1 MKVGILGAG
10 QLSRMLA
17 LAGIP
22 MGIEFVFYSP
32 VHTDCVTHLG
42 ELHTGTY
49 DDNAALTQ
57 FANCVD
63 VITYENEN
71 IPLDVLDHLAL
82 QNKTIHP
89 GINAIKIMQDRAL
102 EKAFFEELNI
112 PTACYHLLDHKV
124 ALPALIN
131 QLTFPLVV
139 KKRKNGYDGKG
150 QVVVRDRCELENLFE
165 AQLSETI
172 IEEFIA
178 FDREISS
185 IAARDSQGNIVFYD
199 ICQNTHTNGILIKT
213 INKPDDPHTQIAR
226 EYLARVMNTLDYVG
240 TCTLEFF
247 VTKKGLIANE
257 LAPRVHNTG
266 HWTIEGANTS
276 QFENHLR
283 CLLNLP
289 LGEAASYGQFIM
301 YNLLGKLPDKTKILA
316 YNTLHF
322 HDYIKSEKPNRKIGH
337 LTLLYDEAIAR
348 QVETDLLNI
357 RR

>member
-1 MKVGILGAG
+1 MRVGILGAG

-42 ELHTGTY
+42 ELRIGTY
-49 DDNAALTQ
+49 EDNAALTQ
-57 FANCVD
+57 FADCVD

-71 IPLDVLDHLAL
+71 IPPAVLEHLAL
-82 QNKTIHP
+82 QNKIIRP
-89 GINAIKIMQDRAL
+89 GINAITIMQDRAL

-112 PTACYHLLDHKV
+112 PTTKYHRLDNKT
-124 ALPALIN
+124 ALPDLIDR
-131 QLTFPLVV
+131 LTFPLVI

-150 QVVVRDRCELENLFE
+150 QLVVRNRNELENLSE
-165 AQLSETI
+165 DQLSETI

-178 FDREISS
+178 FDREVSS
-185 IAARDSQGNIVFYD
+185 IGARDSQGNIVFYD
-199 ICQNTHTNGILIKT
+199 ICQNTHKNGILIKT
-213 INKPDDPHTQIAR
+213 HNKPKDPHTHIAR
-226 EYLARVMNTLDYVG
+226 EYLTRVMNTLDYIG

-247 VTKKGLIANE
+247 VTAKGLIANE

-283 CLLNLP
+283 CLLDLP
-289 LGEAASYGQFIM
+289 LGSTASYGKFIM
-301 YNLLGKLPDKTKILA
+301 YNLLGKLPDKAKMLA
-316 YNTLHF
+316 YGTLHF
-322 HDYIKSEKPNRKIGH
+322 HDYKNQKNLDAK
-337 LTLLYDEAIAR
+337 LAI
-348 QVETDLLNI
+348 
-357 RR
+357 